1 MSVIVITGSTKGIGR
16 GLAQAFAARGH
27 SIVISGRN
35 QGEVESVAASLSG
48 AAGQVCDVADPAQV
62 QALWDFAV
70 AKFGRVDIWIN
81 NAGFAITHKWT
92 RDLSMGELR
101 AMTEANLFGGILGT
115 KVALDGMTKQG
126 DGWIWT
132 MLGGGSDGRQRDRM
146 GGYGM
151 TKLALKYYTDAM
163 TKETK
168 GGPVKIGTIKPGIL
182 VSDGFLREANQLD
195 PAEWPKLRDQ
205 LNMLADRVEDVAPWI
220 ADQVLQDGVHGRSI
234 AWLTGGKIMG
244 RIFGA
249 KLLGRK
255 RSVVPETLDKG

>member
-1 MSVIVITGSTKGIGR
+1 MSVIVITGSTRGIGH
-16 GLAQAFAARGH
+16 GLAAAFAARGH
-27 SIVISGRN
+27 SVVISGRDDA
-35 QGEVESVAASLSG
+35 EVAVVANAIPG
-48 AAGQVCDVADPAQV
+48 AIGKTTDVSDPGDV

-70 AKFGRVDIWIN
+70 AKHGWVDIWIN
-81 NAGFAITHKWT
+81 NAGLAITHKWT
-92 RDLSMGELR
+92 RDLTLGELH
-101 AMTEANLFGGILGT
+101 AMVDANMFGGIHGT
-115 KVALDGMTKQG
+115 RVALAGMAAQG
-126 DGWIWT
+126 GGRIWT

-163 TKETK
+163 VRETK

-182 VSDGFLREANQLD
+182 VSDGFLREARQLD

-220 ADQVLQDGVHGRSI
+220 AERVLEGGEHGRSI
-234 AWLTGGKIMG
+234 GWLTGGKIMG
-244 RIFGA
+244 RLLGA

-255 RSVVPETLDKG
+255 RSVVPEDLRP